1 MGNIIKIDEKTQK
14 IIKKGEEIYN
24 PLRDSIISISGKK
37 LTLTD
42 KKCLSMYLSIIN
54 SDNFFKDLLE
64 NLGYT
69 DFIDLKADKTNNE
82 NYSMEFRS
90 SFIPFESDDYLEV
103 LTLYLLE
110 YPVIKELN
118 RSRGYSIWDLKLG
131 VYDYLREK
139 TQNTINVQKTTKN
152 KQKVL
157 TRQA

>member
-42 KKCLSMYLSIIN
+42 KKCLAMYLSIIS
-54 SDNFFKDLLE
+54 SDNFFKDLLI

-69 DFIDLKADKTNNE
+69 NFVDLKADKTNNE
-82 NYSMEFRS
+82 SYSMEFRS
-90 SFIPFESDDYLEV
+90 AFIPFESDDYLEV

-110 YPVIKELN
+110 YPLIKELN
-118 RSRGYSIWDLKLG
+118 RSKGYSIWDLKLG
-131 VYDYLREK
+131 VYDHLREK
-139 TQNTINVQKTTKN
+139 TQNTINVQKTTK
-152 KQKVL
+152 KQQKVL
-157 TRQA
+157 TKQA